1 MSKYSIQNECLEMIE
16 AFSDEQM
23 LSDMAVIES
32 VLDIFD
38 KTILMMELS
47 NTDIDIPDCSM
58 FMESTF
64 FQEDKTPSTGNDQ
77 SQTGGEGGQSAPAAQ
92 DGQQQKNG
100 QTENNT
106 QKTPPTEAERKKY
119 NSEHQFRQMNK
130 KGNIENIFISIIA
143 FIPRLL
149 GFLVQCV
156 VKLFKKIFNKEGD
169 EAIKTASN
177 EAKSQTPEDI
187 KAAKQEAESEN
198 PDGDGTDQENGGE
211 TAEQDSAGPKLG
223 TIDENTKLWWW
234 YKENSFLEAI
244 NEMSKALSGINTE
257 NFETLSQSNN
267 IIQTAVAK
275 YQSIDRTLIGY
286 DGAKMIDSKNNILK
300 QFDFLK
306 TRVSATEE
314 SIKNFITRQNQAGV
328 KGAKNVSDVKIAKAL
343 CAQIRQFATDFSK
356 DVKKIDKGY
365 QAALKEAAA
374 VNKRSKK
381 KKQNLE
387 PQAEPAANNQGGEN

>member
-23 LSDMAVIES
+23 SSDMAVIES

-38 KTILMMELS
+38 KTIVMMELS
-47 NTDIDIPDCSM
+47 NEPVDIPDVSM
-58 FMESTF
+58 FMESAF
-64 FQEDKTPSTGNDQ
+64 FQEVNEPPTGNTQPADGGK
-77 SQTGGEGGQSAPAAQ
+77 GGEPAPAAQ
-92 DGQQQKNG
+92 TTDNKAAEKPM
-100 QTENNT
+100 TDE
-106 QKTPPTEAERKKY
+106 ERKAY
-119 NSEHQFRQMNK
+119 NKEHWVRMKNK
-130 KGNIENIFISIIA
+130 EGKLENIFISIIA

-198 PDGDGTDQENGGE
+198 PDGDGTDQENNE
-211 TAEQDSAGPKLG
+211 DSDGPKLG
-223 TIDENTKLWWW
+223 TLDENTKLWWW

-244 NEMSKALSGINTE
+244 NEMSKALSEINTE
-257 NFETLSQSNN
+257 SFDTLSQSNN
-267 IIQTAVAK
+267 IIQTAVVK

-300 QFDFLK
+300 QFDSLK
-306 TRVSATEE
+306 TRVSATKE
-314 SIKNFITRQNQAGV
+314 SINNFITRQKEAGV

-343 CAQIRQFATDFSK
+343 CAQIKKFATDFSK
-356 DVKKIDKGY
+356 DVKNIDKGY

-374 VNKRSKK
+374 INKKGKK
-381 KKQNLE
+381 KKQNPE
-387 PQAEPAANNQGGEN
+387 PEAEPSVNNEGGENQNG